1 MNTTRVQL
9 ALRFGPR
16 LGLCDMPLVPH
27 VLDRLP
33 LGRIT
38 VHREGNDDL
47 GGTSG
52 SGGEAAG
59 GGGGGGDVFELAFPE
74 AV

>member
-16 LGLCDMPLVPH
+16 LGLCDWPLVPH

-47 GGTSG
+47 GGM
-52 SGGEAAG
+52 SGGGNGES
-59 GGGGGGDVFELAFPE
+59 GGGGGDVFELAFPE